1 MKRIYHPYTLWEDYL
16 NGMWKKA
23 NKENEEIMLKKAIEF
38 TGDYKKYGNAMIN
51 VVNNWKYTL
60 EHNLTDNTI
69 NKKAFIGHCAVC
81 YELGIPEY
89 ITRLAWSYLNNE
101 QQYMANKQA
110 EYAIKLWTKKQNEK
124 KYVSKELFK

>member
-1 MKRIYHPYTLWEDYL
+1 MKRIYHPYNLWEDYI
-16 NGMWKKA
+16 NGMWKKVD
-23 NKENEEIMLKKAIEF
+23 KSSEKLMLKKAIEF
-38 TGDYKKYGNAMIN
+38 TGDYKKYGKAMID

-89 ITRLAWSYLNNE
+89 ITRERKRRAE
-101 QQYMANKQA
+101 TGKAPAREKQA
-110 EYAIKLWTKKQNEK
+110 DNAIKLWFKKQNEK
-124 KYVSKELFK
+124 NYVSKELFK